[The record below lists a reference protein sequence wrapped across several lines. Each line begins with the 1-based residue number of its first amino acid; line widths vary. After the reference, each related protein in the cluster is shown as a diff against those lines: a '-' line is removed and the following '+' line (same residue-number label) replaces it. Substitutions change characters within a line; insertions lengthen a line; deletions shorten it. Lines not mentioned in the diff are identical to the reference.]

1 MKELF
6 EKLKERVAE
15 ARKSLKI
22 ASPWIEECLLEKL
35 LEVLPKG
42 IKIEVI
48 LRSQELKDLA
58 ITGEGTFRTLNKFG
72 ADVYISD
79 RLHAKLVIVDDLLAL
94 VGSANLTGAGMR
106 EEGNLEAMVLIE
118 GEDVKRFSE
127 LFEDFK
133 RQSVKLLKDALAVVI
148 SVESSTEATA
158 LLFENIPEQSFLWV
172 EKEDYKLLCKITKV
186 YTQSQSFGIQESF
199 YKDKLWLLAHLR
211 TSLLRSGGYMGKVK
225 VLLELRGEKEGYFG
239 TPLRSLSLG
248 DQLLPVR
255 EKEPDLQKIM
265 KTNLSGYS
273 MDIPLRVGSL
283 LGKDVDVYIDLA
295 KLTSMHMAVLGTT
308 GSGKTT
314 FVSRLVSAIPPNSCK
329 VIIFDLFGE
338 YINKLDLKRVHHA
351 KLPYTLLPLWTED
364 IKELFRDYG
373 FVLQERSEE
382 ERSFLAHIRSQ
393 LKPSMSLSAYRE
405 KTLKDIL
412 LEASKGGLRR
422 DVLDVIEMVIRELGE
437 EVLENQPKVFKL
449 LEEALSS
456 DKEIIIVDLKD
467 MVNMSAR
474 LNLVGLLLREILSM
488 ARLKPERR
496 LIVLEEAHNF
506 APERGATEVPTGREN
521 LAINMTKK
529 IALEGRKF
537 SLGLVAVSQRPAN
550 LSKYVLSQ
558 LNTQALFRLITQN
571 DIEAVSQFF
580 EYPQEDQLRL
590 LPTLKPG
597 HLFLSGIG
605 VPFSMLVEIQ
615 L

>member
-106 EEGNLEAMVLIE
+106 EEGNLEAMVLLE
-118 GEDVKRFSE
+118 GEEAKRLSE
-127 LFEDFK
+127 LFEDYK

-172 EKEDYKLLCKITKV
+172 EKEGYKLLCKLTKV
-186 YTQSQSFGIQESF
+186 YTQSQSFIVPESF

-211 TSLLRSGGYMGKVK
+211 TSLISSGGYMGKVK

-255 EKEPDLQKIM
+255 EEEPDLQKIM

-295 KLTSMHMAVLGTT
+295 KLTSMHMESLEPQV
-308 GSGKTT
+308 
-314 FVSRLVSAIPPNSCK
+314 R
-329 VIIFDLFGE
+329 
-338 YINKLDLKRVHHA
+338 A
-351 KLPYTLLPLWTED
+351 KLPL
-364 IKELFRDYG
+364 
-373 FVLQERSEE
+373 
-382 ERSFLAHIRSQ
+382 
-393 LKPSMSLSAYRE
+393 
-405 KTLKDIL
+405 
-412 LEASKGGLRR
+412 
-422 DVLDVIEMVIRELGE
+422 
-437 EVLENQPKVFKL
+437 
-449 LEEALSS
+449 
-456 DKEIIIVDLKD
+456 
-467 MVNMSAR
+467 
-474 LNLVGLLLREILSM
+474 
-488 ARLKPERR
+488 
-496 LIVLEEAHNF
+496 
-506 APERGATEVPTGREN
+506 
-521 LAINMTKK
+521 
-529 IALEGRKF
+529 
-537 SLGLVAVSQRPAN
+537 
-550 LSKYVLSQ
+550 
-558 LNTQALFRLITQN
+558 
-571 DIEAVSQFF
+571 
-580 EYPQEDQLRL
+580 
-590 LPTLKPG
+590 
-597 HLFLSGIG
+597 
-605 VPFSMLVEIQ
+605 
-615 L
+615 

>member
-1 MKELF
+1 MKEFF
-6 EKLKERVAE
+6 ETLKEKVAE
-15 ARKSLKI
+15 AKESLKI
-22 ASPWIEECLLEKL
+22 ASPWIDQCLLEKL

-42 IKIEVI
+42 VKVEVI
-48 LRSQELKDLA
+48 LRAQEPKDLT
-58 ITGEGTFRTLNKFG
+58 ITGEGTFSVLYKYG
-72 ADVYISD
+72 ADVYLSD
-79 RLHAKLVIVDDLLAL
+79 RLHAKLVIIDDLMAF

-106 EEGNLEAMVLIE
+106 EEGNLEAMVLLE
-118 GEDVKRFSE
+118 GEEVKRLSE
-127 LFEDFK
+127 LFEDYK
-133 RQSVKLLKDALAVVI
+133 RQSVKLLRDALAVVV

-172 EKEDYKLLCKITKV
+172 EKEGYKLLCKLTKV
-186 YTQSQSFGIQESF
+186 YTQSQQLSMPESF
-199 YKDKLWLLAHLR
+199 YKDKGWLLAYFR
-211 TSLLRSGGYMGKVK
+211 TSLVKTGSYMGKVK
-225 VLLELRGEKEGYFG
+225 VLLELKGEKEGYFG
-239 TPLRSLSLG
+239 TPLKGLALG

-255 EKEPDLQKIM
+255 EEDMDLQKIM

-283 LGKDVDVYIDLA
+283 LGKGVDVYIDLA

-314 FVSRLVSAIPPNSCK
+314 FVSRLISAVPQKSCK

-338 YINKLDLKRVHHA
+338 YINKLDPQKVYHA

-382 ERSFLAHIRSQ
+382 ERNFLAHIRSQ
-393 LKPSMSLSAYRE
+393 LKPSMGLSGYRE
-405 KTLKDIL
+405 RSLKDIL
-412 LEASKGGLRR
+412 LEASKGGLKR
-422 DVLDVIEMVIRELGE
+422 DVLDVVEMIAKELGE
-437 EVLENQPKVFKL
+437 EALENQPKVFKL
-449 LEEALSS
+449 LEEALYS
-456 DKEIIIVDLKD
+456 DKQVLIVDLKD
-467 MVNMSAR
+467 VVNMSAR
-474 LNLVGLLLREILSM
+474 LNLVGLMLREILSIS
-488 ARLKPERR
+488 RLKPERR

-506 APERGATEVPTGREN
+506 APERGATEVPAGREN

-558 LNTQALFRLITQN
+558 LNTQAIFRLITQN